1 MSGYAGAGDDVDP
14 ESAEK
19 TEGLTSVVQT
29 RKRPPSTKKPLVS
42 KALDKLADVLYLFL
56 STLKVRVAVNCVKV

>member
-1 MSGYAGAGDDVDP
+1 MSGYAGADDDVDP

-19 TEGLTSVVQT
+19 TEGPASVVQT

>member
-19 TEGLTSVVQT
+19 TEGPASVVQT

-56 STLKVRVAVNCVKV
+56 LTLKVRVAVNCVKV